1 MIGRGDECEIQIKED
16 KSMYFL
22 IDYEN
27 VNYAGLEGTEFLQ
40 KEDTVCI
47 FFSNVSDK
55 IVAYRMKDIEMS
67 GCKLEICKLKNARK
81 NALDFYIASKVGEIF
96 ATDRNAKIA
105 IVSADNGF
113 ASVLDYWQAR
123 LTVHNQL
130 VRSRTI
136 AKAISFVCGENV
148 RKKLVDERLSVLDL
162 QTEFAKYEER
172 NRIVNTLEDILGDT
186 EYERYIPSI
195 ANMLVANNK
204 PKVLYLNSLKSFG
217 KKDGTVVYRMIR
229 ECVHAHAS

>member
-1 MIGRGDECEIQIKED
+1 
-16 KSMYFL
+16 MYFL

-47 FFSNVSDK
+47 FFSDVSDK
-55 IVAYRMKDIEMS
+55 IIAYRMKDIEIS
-67 GCKLEICKLKNARK
+67 GCSLEICKLKNTRK
-81 NALDFYIASKVGEIF
+81 NALDFYIASKVGEIL
-96 ATDRNAKIA
+96 AVDRNAKIA
-105 IVSADNGF
+105 IISADNGF

-136 AKAISFVCGENV
+136 AKAISFVCDEKV

-172 NRIVNTLEDILGDT
+172 NRIVNMLEDILGDT
-186 EYERYIPSI
+186 EYKRYIPSI
-195 ANMLVANNK
+195 TNMLVANNK

-229 ECVHAHAS
+229 ECVNAHAS

>member
-1 MIGRGDECEIQIKED
+1 
-16 KSMYFL
+16 MYFL

-40 KEDTVCI
+40 KKDTVCI

-67 GCKLEICKLKNARK
+67 GCNLEICKLKNARK
-81 NALDFYIASKVGEIF
+81 NALDFYIASKVGEILT
-96 ATDRNAKIA
+96 TDKNAKIA

-113 ASVLDYWQAR
+113 ASVLDYWQTR

-136 AKAISFVCGENV
+136 AKAISFVCGEDV
-148 RKKLVDERLSVLDL
+148 RKKLIDENMKILDL
-162 QTEFAKYEER
+162 QIEFAKYEER
-172 NRIVNTLEDILGDT
+172 NRIVNMLEDVLGDT

-204 PKVLYLNSLKSFG
+204 PKVFYLNSLKSFG

-229 ECVHAHAS
+229 ECVTGHDS